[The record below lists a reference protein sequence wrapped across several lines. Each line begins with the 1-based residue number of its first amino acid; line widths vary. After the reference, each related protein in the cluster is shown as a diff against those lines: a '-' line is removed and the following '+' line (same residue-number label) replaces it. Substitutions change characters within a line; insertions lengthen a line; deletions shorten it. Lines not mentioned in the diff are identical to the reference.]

1 MKYLLLIVGACLAMG
16 GAAEVEAKSCPP
28 GLAKKN
34 PPCVPPGQAKKGVR
48 TWAPGDYV
56 GDADAHW
63 ITYADRYGLPPL
75 APGQRY
81 VIIGNRVYAVS
92 QDTFTILTVLQ
103 AVEAVLD

>member
-1 MKYLLLIVGACLAMG
+1 MKHLWLIAAVCLALG
-16 GAAEVEAKSCPP
+16 GGGVVEAKSCPP

-34 PPCVPPGQAKKGVR
+34 PPCVPPGLAKQGVR
-48 TWAPGDYV
+48 SWAPGDYV

-81 VIIGNRVYAVS
+81 VIIGNRVYAVAE
-92 QDTFTILTVLQ
+92 DTYTILSVLQ
-103 AVEAVLD
+103 AVEAILD